1 MSRLERDI
9 RELLP
14 EKYAYEARRSAEFT
28 ADLSQKLG
36 KPIPAS
42 AQRIIDTPHEE
53 LVEMRRKDMQEEAN
67 HAQNVI
73 DAQYPVVREFLPP
86 HITREDFAQTIR
98 ALYHTNSIVIQR
110 DLVRY

>member
-1 MSRLERDI
+1 MNRLERSI
-9 RELLP
+9 RMLSP
-14 EKYAYEARRSAEFT
+14 ESYARGAKQSAALS
-28 ADLSQKLG
+28 ADLSRLVG
-36 KPIPAS
+36 RPVSVA
-42 AQRIIDTPHEE
+42 AQRILDTPLEE
-53 LVEMRRKDMQEEAN
+53 LAAERRKVMQEEAN